1 MKPKKKKTS
10 AIAQAIEEAVFA
22 NVNTNDVSDDDN
34 TETRAKVSEK
44 VLEDFENDDDLDIFT
59 KDFSSEQKPSKL
71 RIQNSAKLDSDK
83 RYKGKKVSRKSLQ
96 AFNDDLEEIDD
107 NEDDLEKIE
116 NNSSDSEDE
125 AMGEKE
131 HENAELGHMFFMEGV
146 EYDDTEEENRYLK
159 KNKKKGYRSQS
170 PDFQS
175 LEDDFENDEFQEV
188 SGEEESDDE
197 MSQKIKALM
206 NDEKTR
212 ENESDM
218 SNEDSEEEEQD
229 SDEKDQESD
238 QSEQDSDQNSEESD
252 SALKS
257 DQENESESE
266 NEMKAFQNQLKK
278 ASKSKKDLV
287 KDDSE
292 RDSDSE
298 NENQMKDLDIY
309 EADSDENMS
318 ENGDF
323 SENDSESEDDFD
335 NEMGPDLSEMLKNDE
350 SSDDENAENE
360 ESDAKL
366 FSDKNVQKE
375 VEKGKSIK
383 NQLQIWDS
391 LLELRISLQKSLS
404 KINQF
409 PLDLKPFKENKE
421 KSDEEENE
429 LKQSQVNLAKVLDQL
444 LDLKKS
450 MLSKNKV
457 FSRPDEPLGK
467 KRKLN
472 DYEKYLDT
480 GFDSMK
486 SWRNETME
494 DWNDRTRIVGSK
506 NGFSGFETS
515 VTRQIEHIL
524 ADKPRLVKRT
534 KMKRTIYDVIGQEA
548 TGNFIF
554 FIFYRKCMVD

>member
-1 MKPKKKKTS
+1 
-10 AIAQAIEEAVFA
+10 
-22 NVNTNDVSDDDN
+22 
-34 TETRAKVSEK
+34 
-44 VLEDFENDDDLDIFT
+44 
-59 KDFSSEQKPSKL
+59 
-71 RIQNSAKLDSDK
+71 
-83 RYKGKKVSRKSLQ
+83 
-96 AFNDDLEEIDD
+96 
-107 NEDDLEKIE
+107 
-116 NNSSDSEDE
+116 
-125 AMGEKE
+125 
-131 HENAELGHMFFMEGV
+131 
-146 EYDDTEEENRYLK
+146 
-159 KNKKKGYRSQS
+159 
-170 PDFQS
+170 
-175 LEDDFENDEFQEV
+175 
-188 SGEEESDDE
+188 

-218 SNEDSEEEEQD
+218 SNEDLEEEEQD
-229 SDEKDQESD
+229 SD

-298 NENQMKDLDIY
+298 NENQMKDLDIN

-375 VEKGKSIK
+375 VEKGKCIK
-383 NQLQIWDS
+383 SQLQIWDS

-409 PLDLKPFKENKE
+409 PLDLKPFKENKD

-480 GFDSMK
+480 RFDSMK

-548 TGNFIF
+548 TEESHNDEIFDDDDFYHQLLRELIERKTSGVTDPVALGQQWLQLQKIRAKAKKKVDTKASKGRKTRYDIHAKLVNFMAPTYPKSNLSEEAKTELF
-554 FIFYRKCMVD
+554 ASLFRG